1 MKGYWDHKGK
11 PSMFVVKDGDKEIYR
26 GGFKKGY
33 ELLMNTEPK
42 NNTIEYLR
50 KYNEW
55 RRGADTEQPDPKEL
69 GEQID
74 AAIAALTMME
84 ETAKLAATLRKERD
98 EAQATL
104 TDIHRWIERNH
115 PDGFIDSMTFHQ
127 NLDRVGDRWYDRLDI
142 VERERDEA
150 RAAIEGWENKWKCA
164 VEMAALAEVERD
176 EAREQNAKL
185 RDIAE
190 RAINALAAAWG
201 YAEATKMLR
210 AELDQLKEGGE

>member
-150 RAAIEGWENKWKCA
+150 WAAIEGWENKWKCA